1 MKITGTS
8 TLAAPPHQV
17 WDAVHDPAV
26 LARCLPGC
34 ERLTE
39 VADGHYAMTVTA
51 GVAAIKGT
59 YDGEVALLEPQ
70 PPTSFAMRASGVG
83 APGTVDALVVIRLNE
98 TPQGGTELTYDADAS
113 VGGAIGGVGQR
124 MLSGVTRKMAG
135 QFFAALD
142 SDIAGV
148 PGAPGA
154 PAASAAP
161 GAPAAPAASAVAGGE
176 AARRGA
182 SGTAAAGIPELVG
195 APGGAGVSAPRS
207 FEGRRPQPSRVE
219 GQRQGFALGVVAG
232 GVIALLGVVLGARL
246 GRRQ

>member
-39 VADGHYAMTVTA
+39 LADHHYAMTVTA

-70 PPTSFAMRASGVG
+70 PPSSFAMRASGVG
-83 APGTVDALVVIRLNE
+83 APGTVDALVVVRLAE
-98 TPQGGTELTYDADAS
+98 TPLGGTELTYDADAS

-142 SDIAGV
+142 ADIAGL
-148 PGAPGA
+148 A
-154 PAASAAP
+154 
-161 GAPAAPAASAVAGGE
+161 AAPAEASALAPATGPEPVAV
-176 AARRGA
+176 
-182 SGTAAAGIPELVG
+182 GTAAAP
-195 APGGAGVSAPRS
+195 PTPRS
-207 FEGRRPQPSRVE
+207 YPGRASQPAESALEGSR
-219 GQRQGFALGVVAG
+219 GFALGVVAG
-232 GVIALLGVVLGARL
+232 GVIALLGVALGARI
-246 GRRQ
+246 GRRR

>member
-8 TLAAPPHQV
+8 TLAAPPQQV

-39 VADGHYAMTVTA
+39 VGHDHYAMTVTA

-59 YDGEVALLEPQ
+59 YDGEVALLEPV

-83 APGTVDALVVIRLNE
+83 APGTVDALVVVRLAE
-98 TPQGGTELTYDADAS
+98 SPGGGTELTYDADAS

-124 MLSGVTRKMAG
+124 MLSGATRKMAG

-142 SDIAGV
+142 ADIAGPV
-148 PGAPGA
+148 GGPVAGPVGDPVGLPLAD
-154 PAASAAP
+154 AATPSSALA
-161 GAPAAPAASAVAGGE
+161 GGAAPA
-176 AARRGA
+176 R
-182 SGTAAAGIPELVG
+182 T
-195 APGGAGVSAPRS
+195 PRS
-207 FEGRRPQPSRVE
+207 FAGRAPDRSEASLLGGPRA
-219 GQRQGFALGVVAG
+219 FAVGVAAG
-232 GVIALLGVVLGARL
+232 GLIALLGVALGARL
-246 GRRQ
+246 GRRH

>member
-8 TLAAPPHQV
+8 TLAAPPQQV

-39 VADGHYAMTVTA
+39 LADDHYAMTVTA

-70 PPTSFAMRASGVG
+70 PPSSFAMRASGVG
-83 APGTVDALVVIRLNE
+83 APGTVDALVVVRLAE
-98 TPQGGTELTYDADAS
+98 TPGGGTELTYDADAS

-142 SDIAGV
+142 ADIAGV
-148 PGAPGA
+148 PAGLAPVEAQVASTGELGGVLPA
-154 PAASAAP
+154 P
-161 GAPAAPAASAVAGGE
+161 
-176 AARRGA
+176 
-182 SGTAAAGIPELVG
+182 T
-195 APGGAGVSAPRS
+195 PRS
-207 FEGRRPQPSRVE
+207 FAGRASPTAEPSVREGTR
-219 GQRQGFALGVVAG
+219 GFALGVVAG
-232 GVIALLGVVLGARL
+232 GVVALLGVALGARL
-246 GRRQ
+246 GRRR

>member
-8 TLAAPPHQV
+8 TLAAPPQQV

-39 VADGHYAMTVTA
+39 LGHDHYAMTVTA

-59 YDGEVALLEPQ
+59 YDGEVALLEPL
-70 PPTSFAMRASGVG
+70 PPSSFAMRASGVG
-83 APGTVDALVVIRLNE
+83 APGTVDALVVVRLAE
-98 TPQGGTELTYDADAS
+98 TPAGGTELTYDADAS

-142 SDIAGV
+142 ADIAGAQ
-148 PGAPGA
+148 APGPAEA
-154 PAASAAP
+154 PARRRRPPPSA
-161 GAPAAPAASAVAGGE
+161 
-176 AARRGA
+176 
-182 SGTAAAGIPELVG
+182 G
-195 APGGAGVSAPRS
+195 APGGPAGRRAAPTPRS
-207 FEGRRPQPSRVE
+207 FAGRAPGTGRGLALEGPR
-219 GQRQGFALGVVAG
+219 GFAARGRSPGALV
-232 GVIALLGVVLGARL
+232 ALLGVALGARL
-246 GRRQ
+246 GRRR

>member
-8 TLAAPPHQV
+8 TLAAPPQQV

-39 VADGHYAMTVTA
+39 LADHHYAMTVTA

-70 PPTSFAMRASGVG
+70 PPSSFAMRASGVG
-83 APGTVDALVVIRLNE
+83 APGTVDALVVVRLAE
-98 TPQGGTELTYDADAS
+98 TMHGGTELTYDADAS

-142 SDIAGV
+142 ADIAGV
-148 PGAPGA
+148 PVEVAAAELAGEPE
-154 PAASAAP
+154 PAALPSAAL
-161 GAPAAPAASAVAGGE
+161 G
-176 AARRGA
+176 
-182 SGTAAAGIPELVG
+182 
-195 APGGAGVSAPRS
+195 PRS
-207 FEGRRPQPSRVE
+207 YPGRPAQPAESALEGSR
-219 GQRQGFALGVVAG
+219 GFALGVVAG
-232 GVIALLGVVLGARL
+232 GVIALLGVALGARL
-246 GRRQ
+246 GRRR

>member
-39 VADGHYAMTVTA
+39 VADHHYAMTVTA

-70 PPTSFAMRASGVG
+70 PPSSFAMRASGVG
-83 APGTVDALVVIRLNE
+83 APGTVDALVVVRLAE
-98 TPQGGTELTYDADAS
+98 TPLGGTELTYDADAS

-142 SDIAGV
+142 ADIAGLAV
-148 PGAPGA
+148 APGEAPGLTPATATAPEPGA
-154 PAASAAP
+154 
-161 GAPAAPAASAVAGGE
+161 
-176 AARRGA
+176 
-182 SGTAAAGIPELVG
+182 
-195 APGGAGVSAPRS
+195 AGVATAPPTPRS
-207 FEGRRPQPSRVE
+207 YPGRASQPAESALEGSR
-219 GQRQGFALGVVAG
+219 GFALGVAAG
-232 GVIALLGVVLGARL
+232 GVIALLGVALGARL
-246 GRRQ
+246 GRRH

>member
-8 TLAAPPHQV
+8 TLVAPPQQV

-39 VADGHYAMTVTA
+39 LAHDHYAMTVTA

-59 YDGEVALLEPQ
+59 YDGEVALIEPQ
-70 PPTSFAMRASGVG
+70 PPGSFAMRASGVG
-83 APGTVDALVVIRLNE
+83 APGTVDALVVVRLAE

-142 SDIAGV
+142 ADIAGGPTALAAAEVVGAPEAAGVAGAPGV
-148 PGAPGA
+148 PGAA
-154 PAASAAP
+154 PTARPRTYAGRA
-161 GAPAAPAASAVAGGE
+161 AAPAGASA
-176 AARRGA
+176 
-182 SGTAAAGIPELVG
+182 L
-195 APGGAGVSAPRS
+195 
-207 FEGRRPQPSRVE
+207 EGSR
-219 GQRQGFALGVVAG
+219 GFALGVVAG
-232 GVIALLGVVLGARL
+232 GVIALLGVALGARL
-246 GRRQ
+246 GRRR

>member
-8 TLAAPPHQV
+8 RLAAPPHQV

-39 VADGHYAMTVTA
+39 LADHHYAMTVTA

-83 APGTVDALVVIRLNE
+83 APGTVDALVVVRLAE
-98 TPQGGTELTYDADAS
+98 TPLGGTELTYDADAS

-135 QFFAALD
+135 EFFAALD
-142 SDIAGV
+142 ADIAGLN
-148 PGAPGA
+148 GAGTGVATPPLAGGPEA
-154 PAASAAP
+154 V
-161 GAPAAPAASAVAGGE
+161 GAAPAPMA
-176 AARRGA
+176 
-182 SGTAAAGIPELVG
+182 
-195 APGGAGVSAPRS
+195 GAGSAPRS
-207 FEGRRPQPSRVE
+207 YPGRASQPSGSALE
-219 GQRQGFALGVVAG
+219 GPRGFALGVVAG
-232 GVIALLGVVLGARL
+232 GVIALLGVALGARL
-246 GRRQ
+246 GRRR